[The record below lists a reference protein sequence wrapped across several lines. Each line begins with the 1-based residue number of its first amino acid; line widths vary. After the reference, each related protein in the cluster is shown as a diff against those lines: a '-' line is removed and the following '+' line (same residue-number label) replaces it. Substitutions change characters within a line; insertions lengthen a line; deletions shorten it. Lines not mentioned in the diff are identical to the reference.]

1 MYCKQLKTS
10 SPKRGWQTFDA
21 KEKIYEFKSGIF
33 KKIWEFL
40 HKSTRRLMIQII
52 GMEKH
57 FEIKRST
64 TENQRAGVLGNT
76 ENTFNLGQY
85 FSL

>member
-1 MYCKQLKTS
+1 
-10 SPKRGWQTFDA
+10 
-21 KEKIYEFKSGIF
+21 
-33 KKIWEFL
+33 
-40 HKSTRRLMIQII
+40 MIQII

-57 FEIKRST
+57 FEIKRSM